1 MPKAKAASRN
11 RVCFWFPPLWR
22 ERLLEV
28 LAGDGRKQG
37 EFIRAALCPAIERAE
52 ASSKKK

>member
-1 MPKAKAASRN
+1 MPKPKAASRN

-52 ASSKKK
+52 AAPRKK